1 MHTPRLRPP
10 NQAILLLVLLV
21 AMLAP
26 IAGPLARLLPSA
38 EAAVGPQPTASVA
51 SIVPCI
57 QPGEDRNPALPTYA
71 SPTFATACYGSAW
84 DKADYAQ
91 NSNGNNFDA
100 NSGDPALVRFGDD
113 KQDVAGSELGHI
125 PLATLA
131 QVGAVHSVT
140 RASGTNPDAPAA
152 ARQERLFASAHTKRA
167 TRFGP
172 AGPGGIYVVNLTTGT
187 VSPYVQVPGVVP
199 GPATPQAG
207 PAGFPNTPGNGTAAT
222 FPNGTAT
229 YTPQMGG
236 IHTFQHDETAIPY
249 VGTSSLGG
257 MALDPFERF
266 LYVVR
271 LLDGRVIRFDTWS
284 TDPQSTLTVLPDA
297 RGALQPC
304 ATRGGVANYRPFAL
318 EVTST
323 SLYLGGTCTAETT
336 GNRAD
341 LGIRVDR
348 YDLLAGSWSPALGAA
363 LASYDTQRG
372 LVPGTTF
379 SLAWQ
384 PWSNVRSVMFPGNGA
399 TPRPMPLLTG
409 LAFTEQSQLVLGLRD
424 RQGDVG
430 LNYLGGGAENGRA
443 FGDLLIAEPAGFGR
457 WGAPNPGAETYQDED
472 ARDNEKPWGGVAYLP
487 GSHDGGLG
495 GEVVT
500 TLLAPFRAN
509 SGGIGW
515 FPAAGGQ
522 LAGRE
527 ELYFTGQNNTGTQPA
542 TFAKTSGLGGLESMC
557 TWRRIGDRVWLDVD
571 ADGVQDAGEV
581 GLAGVRLQLL
591 DAQGT
596 VLATVTTDAAGN
608 YAFYVDPFKPYTVRI
623 DPAQAGTGPL
633 AGLRVTAQNAGGDDG
648 TDSDANSQGEIP
660 VERAGDRDVNTSYDL
675 GLTAEPLP
683 TPNVWVLKAGP
694 EAVNVGDPVRYALD
708 YGNNGQAGAAAVVV
722 TDRPPAGV
730 AILSAAPPWTRIDNG
745 VYIWE
750 LPGTLAAGAT
760 GQIRIEAVATAPGEQ
775 LNQATISTGSS
786 GDLPGDN
793 RSEQVVRVRQ
803 TNVYVQKLGPAMAQ
817 RGDQISYTL
826 IYGNTGP
833 DEATDGSLRD
843 TLPPGLTFVSA
854 DPAPNTSS
862 PTGATWNLGTLAAG
876 AQGQITVVAQ
886 VAPDAPATVTNVGQ
900 IQTSSQ
906 QSNEQ
911 DDRATVTTQIPTPD
925 LAIAKTGPVS
935 APVGS
940 QITYTLAYTNVGTLT
955 QGGTVQDVLPAGLT
969 FVSATP
975 APSQVSGQTLAW
987 TVPPLAPGASGTIA
1001 VVAQVALSAP
1011 ASVTNTAVIT
1021 ATSGDVDLS
1030 NNQDR
1035 VPTQLVRP
1043 NVTVLKTGPARVPVG
1058 ATFSYSLAVRNTGT
1072 GPAAALVEDTLP
1084 AGLRLLS
1091 ATPAPSQVS
1100 GQTLRWD
1107 LGTLAP
1113 GAARTILVQVR
1124 AEATAA
1130 PRITNT
1136 ATITT
1141 TTPGDDPGDNDS
1153 STETEVQRPN
1163 LVIRKDGPAS
1173 AWAGDT
1179 LTYTIGVTNTG
1190 DLAAAAPTVQD
1201 ILPAGLSFVSATP
1214 APAEVDDQTLRWT
1227 LPALAPG
1234 AATRIT
1240 VVARLGTGAGLP
1252 STLRNTATI
1261 TTTTPGDDPGD
1272 NDSSTET
1279 EVRSGTVG
1287 DRIWQDD
1294 NGDGR
1299 QQAVERG
1306 IAGVTVELIDPATG
1320 RVLATTTTDAQGGYL
1335 FTGLPLGSYA
1345 VRIAAEDM
1353 AGRLANM
1360 TPTTPTTPTGTLT
1373 PTAPEDRT
1381 LDIGLRPAPT
1391 TAIRLSYFLVARE
1404 AEGVRVRFAT
1414 AEERFTRQIQVLRST
1429 TGRLADAEVIK
1440 TYGTKGF
1447 NGGTYE
1453 LLDTGADLTG
1463 FNAYWLREV
1472 ENDGETNLH
1481 GPKQDGHAIYLP
1493 QVRR

>member
-10 NQAILLLVLLV
+10 NQVVLLLVLLI

-57 QPGEDRNPALPTYA
+57 QPGEDMNPALPSYA
-71 SPTFATACYGSAW
+71 SPTFATACFGSAW
-84 DKADYAQ
+84 DKANYGQA
-91 NSNGNNFDA
+91 NNGNNFDA
-100 NSGDPALVRFGDD
+100 NAGDPALVYFGDD
-113 KQDVAGSELGHI
+113 KQDVPGGEQGHI
-125 PLATLA
+125 PLATLG

-140 RASGTNPDAPAA
+140 RASGTNPDAPAVA
-152 ARQERLFASAHTKRA
+152 QQERLFASAHAKRA

-172 AGPGGIYVVNLTTGT
+172 AGPGGIYVVNMNTG
-187 VSPYVQVPGVVP
+187 VVAPYVQVPGVVP
-199 GPATPQAG
+199 GPATPQPG
-207 PAGFPNTPGNGTAAT
+207 PAGFPNTPGNGAAAA

-236 IHTFQHDETAIPY
+236 IHTFQHDEIAIPY
-249 VGTSSLGG
+249 VGTTSLGG

-271 LLDGRVIRFDTWS
+271 LIDGRVVRFDTWS
-284 TDPQSTLTVLPDA
+284 SDPQSTLTVLPDV

-304 ATRGGVANYRPFAL
+304 ATRGGVGNYRPFAL
-318 EVTST
+318 EATAT

-348 YDLLAGSWSPALGAA
+348 YDLLAGSWSSALGAA
-363 LASYDTQRG
+363 LASYDAQRG
-372 LVPGTTF
+372 VLPSTTL

-384 PWSNVRSVMFPGNGA
+384 PWSNNRSVMFPGNGA

-443 FGDLLIAEPAGFGR
+443 FGDLLLAEPIGFGR

-472 ARDNEKPWGGVAYLP
+472 PRDNEKPWGGVAYLP

-500 TLLAPFRAN
+500 SLLAPFRAN

-515 FPAAGGQ
+515 FPAAGGP

-527 ELYFTGQNNTGTQPA
+527 ELYYTGQNNTGSQPA
-542 TFAKTSGLGGLESMC
+542 TFAKTSGLGGLELMC

-591 DAQGT
+591 DPQGS

-608 YAFYVDPFKPYTVRI
+608 YGFYVDPFQVYTVRI

-633 AGLRVTAQNAGGDDG
+633 AGLRVTAQNAGANEA

-683 TPNVWVLKAGP
+683 TPNVWVVKAGP
-694 EAVNVGDPVRYALD
+694 EAVNVGDPIKYALR
-708 YGNNGQAGAAAVVV
+708 YGNNGAADAQSVVI
-722 TDRPPAGV
+722 TDVPPPGV
-730 AILSAAPPWTRIDNG
+730 VLTAASPPWTRFSDG
-745 VYIWE
+745 VYTWE
-750 LPGTLAAGAT
+750 LGTLLAGAT
-760 GQIRIEAVATAPGEQ
+760 DRIQIDAIAIGTGDQRNT
-775 LNQATISTGSS
+775 ATITTGSS

-803 TNVYVQKLGPAMAQ
+803 TNVYVQKLGPPTAE
-817 RGDQISYTL
+817 RGSLLTYTL

-833 DEATDGSLRD
+833 DAASDVVVSDR
-843 TLPPGLTFVSA
+843 LPVGLTFVSST
-854 DPAPNTSS
+854 PAPSTSS
-862 PTGATWNLGTLAAG
+862 PTGATWELGTLTVG
-876 AQGQITVVAQ
+876 EQGEITVVAQ
-886 VAPDAPATVTNVGQ
+886 VAPDAPASVTNVAR
-900 IQTSSQ
+900 IQTSSN
-906 QSNEQ
+906 QSDTE
-911 DDRATVTTQIPTPD
+911 DDRATVTTQIPRPD
-925 LAIAKTGPVS
+925 LAIAKTGPAS
-935 APVGS
+935 AAVGS

-955 QGGTVQDVLPAGLT
+955 QGGTVQDVLPVGLT
-969 FVSATP
+969 FVSASP
-975 APSQVSGQTLAW
+975 APSQVAGQTLSW
-987 TVPPLAPGASGTIA
+987 SVPPLAPGASGTIQ
-1001 VVAQVALSAP
+1001 VVAQVSVSAP
-1011 ASVTNTAVIT
+1011 PSVTNTTVIT

-1030 NNQDR
+1030 NNQDS

-1043 NVTVLKTGPARVPVG
+1043 NVTVLKAGPASVPVG
-1058 ATFSYSLAVRNTGT
+1058 TMFSYSLAVRNTGT

-1084 AGLRLLS
+1084 AGTTFVS
-1091 ATPAPSQVS
+1091 ATPAPSQVN
-1100 GQTLRWD
+1100 GQSLRWD

-1113 GAARTILVQVR
+1113 GDSLAISVQVR
-1124 AEATAA
+1124 AEPSAA

-1141 TTPGDDPGDNDS
+1141 TTPGDDPDDNDS

-1190 DLAAAAPTVQD
+1190 NLLAAAPAVQD
-1201 ILPAGLSFVSATP
+1201 TLPAGLSFVSATP
-1214 APAEVDDQTLRWT
+1214 APSQVDGQTLRWT
-1227 LPALAPG
+1227 LPALTPG

-1252 STLRNTATI
+1252 SAIRNTATI

-1272 NDSSTET
+1272 NGSGTNTD
-1279 EVRSGTVG
+1279 VRSGTVG
-1287 DRIWQDD
+1287 DYVWQDD

-1306 IAGVTVELIDPATG
+1306 IVGVTVELIDPATG
-1320 RVLATTTTDAQGGYL
+1320 RVIATTTTDAQGNYL

-1353 AGRLANM
+1353 GGQLAGM
-1360 TPTTPTTPTGTLT
+1360 TPTTPTTPAGTLT

-1381 LDIGLRPAPT
+1381 LDIGLRPVPT
-1391 TAIRLSYFLVARE
+1391 TAIRLSYFLVVRE

-1414 AEERFTRQIQVLRST
+1414 AEERFTRRIEVLRST

-1440 TYGTKGF
+1440 TFGTKGF

-1453 LLDTGADLTG
+1453 LVDAGADLAG
-1463 FNAYWLREV
+1463 FNTYWLRET
-1472 ENDGETNLH
+1472 ENDGETNLY
-1481 GPKQDGHAIYLP
+1481 GPKQDRYPTYLP
-1493 QVRR
+1493 LVRR